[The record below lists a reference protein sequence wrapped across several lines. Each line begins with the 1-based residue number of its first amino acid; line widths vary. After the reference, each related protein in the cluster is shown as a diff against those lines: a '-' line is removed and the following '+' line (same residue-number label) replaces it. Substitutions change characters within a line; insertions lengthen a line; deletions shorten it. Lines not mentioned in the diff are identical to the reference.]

1 MKNLILVLSIFLV
14 FFFTG
19 CSQVDEIKKDDLIDP
34 TLQTSEMN
42 FSTSKVSSNSNFAKG
57 ADVSWLTEMES
68 KGWKFRK
75 ADSYIEQDVFR
86 TLKIKG
92 INSIRL
98 RVFVNPANK
107 WCNQAD
113 VIAKAKRAK
122 DAGMRIM
129 IDFHFS
135 DEFADPSNQKTPVAW
150 KNYTLN
156 EATTAVY
163 NHTKN
168 VLIALRNSGIVPEWV
183 QVGNETNDGMMW
195 PLGRVTNKGNNW
207 THFKNFAWLQRSGYS
222 AVKEVFPFAKVI
234 VHIGDG
240 TNNDLAVWIL
250 EGLWKNGAKW
260 DVIGLSHY
268 PTPEN
273 WFSMNAKCLA
283 NMNAL
288 INKYNSE
295 IMICETGM
303 SADKPAIAQAFLTN
317 LIDINR
323 NLKNNRGIG
332 VFYWEPQCYKD
343 WSRYYKGAFN
353 DSGQPTIA
361 LDAFKN

>member
-42 FSTSKVSSNSNFAKG
+42 FSTSKVSANSNFAKG

-75 ADSYIEQDVFR
+75 ADSFIEQDLFL

-122 DAGMRIM
+122 AAGMRIM
-129 IDFHFS
+129 IDFHYS
-135 DEFADPSNQKTPVAW
+135 DEFADPDDQKTPVAW
-150 KNYTLN
+150 KNYSLN

-168 VLIALRNSGIVPEWV
+168 VLIALRNNGIIPEWV
-183 QVGNETNDGMMW
+183 QVGNETDDGMMW
-195 PLGRVTNKGNNW
+195 PLGRVSNKGNQIPD
-207 THFKNFAWLQRSGYS
+207 FKNFAWLQRSGYN
-222 AVKEVFPFAKVI
+222 AVKEIFPFAKVI
-234 VHIGDG
+234 VHIGVSTD
-240 TNNDLAVWIL
+240 TNLVVWVM

-283 NMNAL
+283 NMSAL
-288 INKYNSE
+288 VDKYNSE

-303 SADKPAIAQAFLTN
+303 SADKPAITQAFLAN

-361 LDAFKN
+361 LDAFKK